1 MAWARAKMMG
11 SQPATN
17 RSGSAIPSSDPGSPS
32 APFSGPPP
40 EPMSSTAAWRRLQDL
55 DRQIDAVVLQR
66 QHPLS
71 GLLPASTA
79 NTVHGNYGDAWVRD
93 CVYSV
98 QCVWGLSLAYRR
110 LRGPCR
116 RAFELEQRVLQL
128 MRGLLSAMLRQA
140 AKVERFKT
148 SLHRLDAIHA
158 KFNTASG
165 EPVVPD
171 DGWGHLQLDATA
183 LFLLQL
189 AQLTRSGLVIVQ
201 TSHERDF
208 IQNLVYYVARA
219 YRVADYGI
227 WERGDKGNHGL
238 PERNASSIG
247 LVKAALEALEG
258 LDLYGPHGDGS
269 CCLTIPHDAIVR
281 LRRALRSLLPRES
294 ASKEADS
301 ACLAVIGYPA
311 WAVEDPR
318 LVARTRE
325 KIRRELGGRYGYK
338 RFRRDGHQCVNEDVT
353 RLHYEREELA
363 EFEHIECEWPLFLA
377 YELVTACCEERWE
390 EARHWRQ
397 RLADV
402 SVPVEGVPLL
412 PELYLVPADAL
423 EAERRHP
430 GSQARIPNENVPL
443 LWTQSLTWLG
453 DLLLEGLITPE
464 DLDPSGRRQGTPLGT
479 SEVLVAL
486 APADSGVAL
495 ALREAGFPAEDPVLA
510 LAGGGDEANPV
521 GVPLALLASLPD
533 DDPPLRLASSR
544 ELAVRMEFVGA
555 NPRLGLSGHPPVRME
570 TMATARL
577 YRHGGERIAFLPA
590 VLEDNTFYLA
600 DDPRQLV
607 DAVASEVRLLQRH
620 WRGPGLPVLLV
631 PVPAGPFRRDPEA
644 FLALAQQLA
653 SGALEGVPVQLASQ
667 EELVSQASWVELP
680 AQAIPACDLRPR
692 IQTLL
697 PPSTSR
703 APLTARQE
711 QELEDHSE
719 ADLVERLWRSTSL
732 QEQAEVLELLA
743 RRLGP
748 HARLQAPE
756 GRAPVL
762 AMALL
767 EEVYRRGLEEADWNV
782 VRRVAG
788 AMGLV
793 HPQLEDALTD
803 LLVRQKQ
810 VVVGRNYTNE
820 SLISQ
825 PQGSKRIAAM
835 IRRFS
840 GEDGREWMLQQELLL
855 AVDGLVR
862 LEPDLLSGTLTLQL
876 GQLLLLLT
884 GELAAEE
891 NLSPSDAFEAL
902 CSQPPHGIRR
912 RLRTVLADVDHAR
925 ASLQRKEQLH
935 LRGRVRW
942 EVPDPLEELPGGEC
956 WLQHRM
962 RLGAFGRVPR
972 DFYPGIWDLLHHCRG
987 VVIGDKL
994 ERRNR
999 LESAPL
1005 VSEKTPGERNFAS
1018 LVEQLLGKIEAPEYR
1033 QLCTESL
1040 LTLMAFVAANPQVQ
1054 FDDDL
1059 ALDVVIGHAVRVGWQ
1074 ERHPAV
1080 PAKDYG
1086 LHKAEAWDQFYR
1098 SSPAACRR
1106 WQLRALQQLT
1116 EPVEV

>member
-1 MAWARAKMMG
+1 
-11 SQPATN
+11 
-17 RSGSAIPSSDPGSPS
+17 
-32 APFSGPPP
+32 
-40 EPMSSTAAWRRLQDL
+40 MSSTAAWRRLQDL

-66 QHPLS
+66 QHPLT

-158 KFNTASG
+158 KFDTATG
-165 EPVVPD
+165 DPVVPD

-311 WAVEDPR
+311 WAVEDPK
-318 LVARTRE
+318 LVARTRD

-363 EFEHIECEWPLFLA
+363 AFEHIECEWPLFLA

-397 RLADV
+397 RLAEV

-412 PELYLVPADAL
+412 PELYLVPAEAL
-423 EAERRHP
+423 EAERRQP
-430 GSQARIPNENVPL
+430 GSQTRIPNENVPL

-464 DLDPSGRRQGTPLGT
+464 DLDPSGRRLGTPLGI

-495 ALREAGFPAEDPVLA
+495 ALREAGLPAEDPLQA
-510 LAGGGDEANPV
+510 LAGGGEANPV
-521 GVPLALLASLPD
+521 GVPLELLASLPD

-544 ELAVRMEFVGA
+544 ELAMRMAFVGA

-600 DDPRQLV
+600 DDPRQLA
-607 DAVASEVRLLQRH
+607 DAVASEVRLLRRH

-644 FLALAQQLA
+644 FLALGHQLA
-653 SGALEGVPVQLASQ
+653 SGAFEGVPVQLASH

-680 AQAIPACDLRPR
+680 PQAMAACDLRPR

-711 QELEDHSE
+711 QELDENSE
-719 ADLVERLWRSTSL
+719 ADLVARLWRSSSL

-748 HARLQAPE
+748 HARLQGPE
-756 GRAPVL
+756 GRSPVL
-762 AMALL
+762 VMVLL
-767 EEVYRRGLEEADWNV
+767 EEVYRRGLEEVDWNV

-825 PQGSKRIAAM
+825 PQGSTRIATM

-925 ASLQRKEQLH
+925 AALQRKEQLH

-942 EVPDPLEELPGGEC
+942 EVPDPLDELPGGEC

-962 RLGAFGRVPR
+962 RLGALGRVPR

-1033 QLCTESL
+1033 QLCTECL

-1074 ERHPAV
+1074 ERHPGV
-1080 PAKDYG
+1080 PTTEYG
-1086 LHKAEAWDQFYR
+1086 LHKAEAWNQFYR

>member
-1 MAWARAKMMG
+1 MMDSG
-11 SQPATN
+11 PDPVSPA
-17 RSGSAIPSSDPGSPS
+17 SPISLSSPAGSPTE
-32 APFSGPPP
+32 AGPGATP
-40 EPMSSTAAWRRLQDL
+40 EPQSATAAWRRLQDL
-55 DRQIDAVVLQR
+55 DRQIEAVVLTR
-66 QHPLS
+66 QHPVT

-110 LRGPCR
+110 LKGPCR
-116 RAFELEQRVLQL
+116 RSFELEQRVVQL

-158 KFNTASG
+158 KFDTGSG

-208 IQNLVYYVARA
+208 IQNLVYYLARA

-269 CCLTIPHDAIVR
+269 CRLTIPHDSIVR

-294 ASKEADS
+294 SSKEVDS

-311 WAVEDPR
+311 WAVEDPQ
-318 LVARTRE
+318 LVQRTRD

-363 EFEHIECEWPLFLA
+363 QFEHIECEWPLFLA
-377 YELVTACCEERWE
+377 YELVTACCEGRWD
-390 EARHWRQ
+390 EARQWRQ
-397 RLADV
+397 RLAEL
-402 SVPVEGVPLL
+402 SVVVDGVPLL
-412 PELYLVPADAL
+412 PELYLVPEAAL
-423 EAERRHP
+423 AAERRHP

-464 DLDPSGRRQGTPLGT
+464 DLDPTGRRLGSPLGAT
-479 SEVLVAL
+479 EVLVAL
-486 APADSGVAL
+486 APLDSAVAA
-495 ALREAGFPAEDPVLA
+495 ALRAAGLPAEDPALA
-510 LAGGGDEANPV
+510 LAGAARPSAEG
-521 GVPLALLASLPD
+521 GVPLVALASLPD
-533 DDPPLRLASSR
+533 DDPPLRFASSR
-544 ELAVRMEFVGA
+544 ELGQRMAAVGA
-555 NPRLGLSGHPPVRME
+555 NPRLGLTGHPSVRME

-577 YRHGGERIAFLPA
+577 YRHGGDRIAFLPA

-600 DDPRQLV
+600 DDPQQLV

-620 WRGPGLPVLLV
+620 WRGSGSPVLLI
-631 PVPAGPFRRDPEA
+631 PVPPGPFKRDPEA
-644 FLALAQQLA
+644 FLDLGRLLA
-653 SGALEGVPVQLASQ
+653 SGSLEGVPVQLATHQ
-667 EELVSQASWVELP
+667 VLVGQASWVDLP
-680 AQAIPACDLRPR
+680 PQALPSSDLWPR
-692 IQTLL
+692 VQTLL

-711 QELEDHSE
+711 QELDEISV
-719 ADLVERLWRSTSL
+719 AALMERLWHSTSL
-732 QEQAEVLELLA
+732 QEQAEVLDLLA

-748 HARLQAPE
+748 QARLQGPP
-756 GRAPVL
+756 GTGSVV

-767 EEVYRRGLEEADWNV
+767 EEVYRRALEEADWNV
-782 VRRVAG
+782 VRRAAG

-810 VVVGRNYTNE
+810 LVVGRNYTSD

-825 PQGSKRIAAM
+825 PQGSKTIAAM

-840 GEDGREWMLQQELLL
+840 GEDGREWMLQQEILL
-855 AVDGLVR
+855 ALDGLAR

-884 GELAAEE
+884 GELAAAD
-891 NLSPSDAFEAL
+891 NLSPIEAFEAL

-912 RLRTVLADVDHAR
+912 RLRAVLADVDHAR

-942 EVPDPLEELPGGEC
+942 EVPDPLDELPKGED

-962 RLGAFGRVPR
+962 RLGALGRVPR

-1005 VSEKTPGERNFAS
+1005 LSEKTPGERNFAS
-1018 LVEQLLGKIEAPEYR
+1018 LVEQLLGKIEASEYR
-1033 QLCTESL
+1033 QLCTETL
-1040 LTLMAFVAANPQVQ
+1040 LTLMAFVAANPLVQ

-1074 ERHPAV
+1074 ERHPEV
-1080 PAKDYG
+1080 QPSEYG
-1086 LHKAEAWDQFYR
+1086 LQKAQAWDQFYR
-1098 SSPAACRR
+1098 SSPAVCRR

-1116 EPVEV
+1116 EPVAV